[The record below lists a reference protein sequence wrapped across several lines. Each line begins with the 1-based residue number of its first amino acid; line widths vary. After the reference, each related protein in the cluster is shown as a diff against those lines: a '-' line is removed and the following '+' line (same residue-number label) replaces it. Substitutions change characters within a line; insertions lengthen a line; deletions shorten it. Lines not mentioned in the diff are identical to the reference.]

1 MHLIQCIRFGS
12 WKVRRVKQG
21 LKGKIDEI
29 WIACVNEFNAMTSYY
44 VFVSIKSFQDV
55 VNDKYIVLSN
65 VGGHKRQFQKGC
77 NEHLKCQV

>member
-1 MHLIQCIRFGS
+1 
-12 WKVRRVKQG
+12 
-21 LKGKIDEI
+21 
-29 WIACVNEFNAMTSYY
+29 MTSYY

-55 VNDKYIVLSN
+55 VNDEYIVLSN

>member
-29 WIACVNEFNAMTSYY
+29 WIACVDEFNAMTSYY

-55 VNDKYIVLSN
+55 VNDEYIVLSN
-65 VGGHKRQFQKGC
+65 VGVINASSRKGVM
-77 NEHLKCQV
+77 NI